1 MQGYRTKDFWA
12 GALYIALGLTAY
24 AMGKDYSMG
33 SAARMGPGY
42 FPMVLSGLL
51 VLVGLAAIA
60 RGLLRGGE
68 AVPRIH
74 LRPAVLVIGATFFF
88 AGTLELLGAA
98 IALPAALVM
107 SAAASRMFR
116 LKPLSV
122 LGAAAF
128 TIFCLAVFIKGL
140 GVPMPMFGTVFGN

>member
-12 GALYIALGLTAY
+12 GAVYVVLGLA
-24 AMGKDYSMG
+24 AWLLGNGYSMG

-51 VLVGLAAIA
+51 ILIGLISIG
-60 RGLLRGGE
+60 RGFLAGGE

-74 LRPAVLVIGATFFF
+74 VRPAALVIGATFLF

-98 IALPAALVM
+98 FALPLVLIL
-107 SAAASRMFR
+107 SATASRMFR
-116 LKPLSV
+116 LSPVALI
-122 LGAAAF
+122 GAVVF

-140 GVPMPMFGTVFGN
+140 GVPMPILGSLFGE